1 MKARQHDARTRLDGL
16 AGDGAVGLAVTPV
29 PAAAQGGAGY
39 VLMYDGKVVSGP
51 KAATFTAQQADEN
64 CAAAWKLQPTRAVTC
79 SFNGKAISAD
89 NSGVR
94 NAIIADLTKPGS
106 SITAAA
112 ITITNVW
119 FEGVFATAKVT
130 IVNFDSPMIFLKK
143 TGAAW
148 KVIFTG
154 SGKAP
159 GDCKDMGFPRN
170 SKMCAG

>member
-1 MKARQHDARTRLDGL
+1 MRGRGWMACRGIALL
-16 AGDGAVGLAVTPV
+16 ALAVTPV
-29 PAAAQGGAGY
+29 LAAAQGGAGY

-51 KAATFTAQQADEN
+51 RAATFTAQQADEN
-64 CAAAWKLQPTRAVTC
+64 CAAARKLQPTLAVTC
-79 SFNGKAISAD
+79 TFNGKAISAD
-89 NSGVR
+89 DSGVR